1 MTIIYSIM
9 GDMKERMNVI
19 NANVSSVLN
28 SSENMIR
35 AHREIAS
42 LLTTHEESE
51 AVTLARTRITKGLVS
66 AHTLV
71 QNYKTNFDIIEHHF
85 TKLSDLTAKIYPV
98 VNSYSII
105 YLEN

>member
-1 MTIIYSIM
+1 VTIIYSIM

-85 TKLSDLTAKIYPV
+85 TKLSDLTAKICSPV
-98 VNSYSII
+98 VHKDS
-105 YLEN
+105 